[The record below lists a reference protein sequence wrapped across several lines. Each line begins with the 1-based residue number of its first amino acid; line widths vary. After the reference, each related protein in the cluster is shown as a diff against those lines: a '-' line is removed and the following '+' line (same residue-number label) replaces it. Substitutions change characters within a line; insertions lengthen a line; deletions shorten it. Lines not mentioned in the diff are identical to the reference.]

1 MHSVS
6 VEIIKLEL
14 NVPSECDECSHQLME
29 SILPKTDLIKKGIE
43 DLHNIKA
50 HKLAQT
56 KWESLRNESRPI
68 EVKNGPKILV

>member
-1 MHSVS
+1 
-6 VEIIKLEL
+6 
-14 NVPSECDECSHQLME
+14 ME

-68 EVKNGPKILV
+68 EVNNLSLF

>member
-1 MHSVS
+1 MHSVL
-6 VEIIKLEL
+6 VKVIKLEL

-68 EVKNGPKILV
+68 EVK